1 MQEGRAREQFAQYV
15 NAIFGDA
22 APAAPEPAPPEP
34 APPAGY
40 PILHDAGEPFV
51 GPLPDSRPARDQFTE
66 WMGGQM
72 QFDPFRDP
80 DGWRRFL

>member
-15 NAIFGDA
+15 DTIFGAA
-22 APAAPEPAPPEP
+22 APAAPAPMP

-40 PILHDAGEPFV
+40 PILHDAGEPLG